1 MSTHPKR
8 VDKFR
13 AWAKLMMEQALVPDR
28 VSYSNASPGHGAVAP
43 RMAPRAGKKRHRRR
57 RKWRQWRRKRNH
69 GRT

>member
-28 VSYSNASPGHGAVAP
+28 VSYGQRHGAVAP
-43 RMAPRAGKKRHRRR
+43 TMAPRAAGKKSRRR
-57 RKWRQWRRKRNH
+57 RKRRKRRNQD
-69 GRT
+69 G